1 MTNRRVLLIVLAV
14 AAAAVGIWLL
24 GYALF
29 NTGSEVPGTGTGT
42 TVETT
47 P

>member
-1 MTNRRVLLIVLAV
+1 MSKKRVLLIVLAV
-14 AAAAVGIWLL
+14 AAVAVGIWLL

-29 NTGSEVPGTGTGT
+29 NTGSEVPGSGTGT
-42 TVETT
+42 TVETM

>member
-1 MTNRRVLLIVLAV
+1 MINRRVLLIVLAV

-29 NTGSEVPGTGTGT
+29 NTGSDAPGGGTGTI
-42 TVETT
+42 VETT

>member
-1 MTNRRVLLIVLAV
+1 VLLIVLAV
-14 AAAAVGIWLL
+14 AAVAVAIYLL

-29 NTGSEVPGTGTGT
+29 SSGGETPGSGTGTI
-42 TVETT
+42 VETT

>member
-1 MTNRRVLLIVLAV
+1 MTKKRLLLIVVAV
-14 AAAAVGIWLL
+14 AAVAVGIWLL

-29 NTGSEVPGTGTGT
+29 NTGSEVPGSGTGT

>member
-1 MTNRRVLLIVLAV
+1 VSNKRVLLIVLAV
-14 AAAAVGIWLL
+14 DAVAVGIYLV

-29 NTGSEVPGTGTGT
+29 SSGDEVPGNGRGT